1 MRKHFH
7 AKSGEVS
14 PDHLLGNIDKLMNAA
29 LATSTK
35 ITYKRAW
42 DQFNVFSL
50 AIFGKVMIPH
60 LTVSTISLFI
70 SYLFHNKFA
79 PTTISTYLSV
89 IGYVHTM
96 LHFVDPTQSF

>member
-1 MRKHFH
+1 MRNHFH

-29 LATSTK
+29 LATSKK
-35 ITYKRAW
+35 ITYKWAW

>member
-1 MRKHFH
+1 MPNT
-7 AKSGEVS
+7 GEVS
-14 PDHLLGNIDKLMNAA
+14 PQQLLGNIDKLMNAA

-50 AIFGKVMIPH
+50 AIFGKVMIPP

-70 SYLFHNKFA
+70 SYLFHNKCA
-79 PTTISTYLSV
+79 PTTISTYFL
-89 IGYVHTM
+89 
-96 LHFVDPTQSF
+96 L

>member
-1 MRKHFH
+1 MRNHFH

-14 PDHLLGNIDKLMNAA
+14 PDQLLGNIDKLMNAA

-50 AIFGKVMIPH
+50 ETPLPATEKENQPI
-60 LTVSTISLFI
+60 
-70 SYLFHNKFA
+70 
-79 PTTISTYLSV
+79 
-89 IGYVHTM
+89 
-96 LHFVDPTQSF
+96 HFVFLLHVYVLP

>member
-1 MRKHFH
+1 MRNHFH

-60 LTVSTISLFI
+60 LT
-70 SYLFHNKFA
+70 
-79 PTTISTYLSV
+79 YLSV

>member
-1 MRKHFH
+1 MPNI
-7 AKSGEVS
+7 GEVS
-14 PDHLLGNIDKLMNAA
+14 ADQLVGNIDKLMNAA

-42 DQFNVFSL
+42 DQINVFSL

-96 LHFVDPTQSF
+96 LHFVDPTQAF

>member
-1 MRKHFH
+1 MPNT
-7 AKSGEVS
+7 AQLV
-14 PDHLLGNIDKLMNAA
+14 GNIDKLMNAA

-35 ITYKRAW
+35 MTYKRAS

-50 AIFGKVMIPH
+50 ALFGKVMIPP

-79 PTTISTYLSV
+79 PTTISTYLSD
-89 IGYVHTM
+89 IGYVHKM
-96 LHFVDPTQSF
+96 LHFGYPIQSFWCKSL

>member
-1 MRKHFH
+1 
-7 AKSGEVS
+7 
-14 PDHLLGNIDKLMNAA
+14 MNAA

-89 IGYVHTM
+89 IEEISQYI
-96 LHFVDPTQSF
+96 SFCCYMYMCCPEKNVEL